1 MHEEKYVELALEC
14 SILKL
19 TYQNGLV
26 LVLYRK
32 KGIASTLLSSC
43 LEGCQEASLHVQTE
57 NDNAIQFYK
66 HRGFRIERR
75 ISNYYRRVTCLHA
88 FKMILDKN

>member
-1 MHEEKYVELALEC
+1 MGCVVWEQDKEKLNILAL
-14 SILKL
+14 
-19 TYQNGLV
+19 GV